1 MIFEAQFYGNTWK
14 TGDEAQFAKISE
26 AEIPKP
32 NVAEQGTHL
41 PNHIIYEQGHM
52 HIFFLREMQS
62 KVKIEH
68 IDIACSW
75 SKREFMH
82 KLLSQHARYI

>member
-1 MIFEAQFYGNTWK
+1 MIFEAQFYENTWK

-52 HIFFLREMQS
+52 HIYFFT
-62 KVKIEH
+62 
-68 IDIACSW
+68 
-75 SKREFMH
+75 
-82 KLLSQHARYI
+82 